1 MIDLKQLKSS
11 FAHALRGV
19 IVVYKNEQSFRLQ
32 ILIGIIVLALA
43 LFFSVSSFEYIILI
57 LLIGCIL
64 SLEMINSIFERIVD
78 SFKPRIHP
86 IVKDIK
92 DIMAGTVLLVSIMAV
107 IIGIT
112 IFDSYFIEL
121 VLRI

>member
-1 MIDLKQLKSS
+1 VIDLKQLKSS

>member
-1 MIDLKQLKSS
+1 MIDLKRLKSS
-11 FAHALRGV
+11 FSHALRGV
-19 IVVYKNEQSFRLQ
+19 VVVFKHEQSFRLQ
-32 ILIGIIVLALA
+32 ILAGFVVLLLA

-64 SLEMINSIFERIVD
+64 TLEMINSIFERIVD
-78 SFKPRIHP
+78 SFRPRIHP

-92 DIMAGTVLLVSIMAV
+92 DIMAGTVLLVSIMSV